1 MGLDMY
7 AYTVEKDRFDNVV
20 DTTEQREVF
29 YENKTDLFYWRKHP
43 NLHGWMEQHVYVDEY
58 GGEDEFNCIPVKLDE
73 RLLDLLQCAV
83 VNGLLP
89 ETDGFF
95 FGKSLPEEKKTDLE
109 FIAQARKAIS
119 AGKDVYYDSWW

>member
-43 NLHGWMEQHVYVDEY
+43 NLHGWIEQQVYIDEY
-58 GGEDEFNCIPVKLDE
+58 GGEDAFNCILVKLDIE
-73 RLLDLLQCAV
+73 HLDLLEHALI
-83 VNGLLP
+83 NDSLP
-89 ETDGFF
+89 DTKGFF
-95 FGKSLPEEKKTDLE
+95 FGESLPEEKESDLE